1 MGFEPT
7 TSRTTT
13 WRSNQLSYAH
23 HGRGQVCRAASR
35 SIPGSGH
42 RSEPVSP
49 VGAAR
54 PSGDGAWAGWP
65 SGDGARDGWEG
76 GGGGGGGR
84 GGGGRRAGRYGR
96 AGGAVPGGDLPGGRR
111 VRSRRRHEHGLAVVP
126 QLPDALLDSGPPP
139 VPTVHL

>member
-65 SGDGARDGWEG
+65 SGDGAWAGWPAG
-76 GGGGGGGR
+76 GGARAGGG
-84 GGGGRRAGRYGR
+84 AGGR
-96 AGGAVPGGDLPGGRR
+96 AGGEGGDGARAVTAGPGVPYRVAISRAVAVSGPGGGTNTA
-111 VRSRRRHEHGLAVVP
+111 SR
-126 QLPDALLDSGPPP
+126 
-139 VPTVHL
+139 